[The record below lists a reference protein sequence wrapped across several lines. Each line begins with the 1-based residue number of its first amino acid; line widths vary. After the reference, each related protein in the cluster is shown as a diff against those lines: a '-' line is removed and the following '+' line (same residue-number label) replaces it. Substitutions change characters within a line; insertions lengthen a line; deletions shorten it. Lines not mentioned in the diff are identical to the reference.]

1 MPLVA
6 NPYSWVI
13 TNRRSRMTDKT
24 ALVISAHVA
33 DFVWR
38 YGGAIALH
46 ADKGYDVTVVCFS
59 FGEPGEVGN

>member
-1 MPLVA
+1 
-6 NPYSWVI
+6 
-13 TNRRSRMTDKT
+13 MTDKT

-46 ADKGYDVTVVCFS
+46 ADKGYDVTVVCLS